1 MIGKNAFISAFVAFD
16 SIKNCGY
23 TYSEVISTCTDQLVD
38 RSDYVASQR
47 LGLGGEAM
55 DNNNNGGMAFEDD
68 AFGATLDED
77 LPIDTDALEQRL
89 LDEALHRS
97 EETTVEDDQLR
108 QALARSAELARA
120 AEEIDL

>member
-1 MIGKNAFISAFVAFD
+1 MKTIGKNAFISAFVAFD

-23 TYSEVISTCTDQLVD
+23 TYSEVISTCTDQLID
-38 RSDYVASQR
+38 RSDYVASQ
-47 LGLGGEAM
+47 GLGGEAM
-55 DNNNNGGMAFEDD
+55 GNNNNG
-68 AFGATLDED
+68 GATLDED
-77 LPIDTDALEQRL
+77 LPIDTDVLEQRL
-89 LDEALHRS
+89 VDEALHRS

>member
-1 MIGKNAFISAFVAFD
+1 MG
-16 SIKNCGY
+16 
-23 TYSEVISTCTDQLVD
+23 
-38 RSDYVASQR
+38 
-47 LGLGGEAM
+47 
-55 DNNNNGGMAFEDD
+55 NNNDGGVAFEDD

-120 AEEIDL
+120 AEEIDLQRV